1 MKLGLGVSLPFAAA
15 IKGAT
20 AWTPAQLETSL
31 WLDFSDSGTVTSSAG
46 LISACADKSIRHLN
60 ASQGTGSA
68 QPQVSTLNGLPAC
81 RFDTSAKSITLGG
94 LSDFNFLHNGDG
106 GTIVCVAR
114 FDPSQVD
121 QSSILST
128 RINTGMQWRARSTNT
143 TNIFIRENAVSITN
157 TTNADGTLEEGYS
170 NVYSIRLGLSQANHL
185 QESTN
190 GTQVRNFDYTT
201 DPLGGYDAEQVMTI
215 GDGAIYT
222 LGELIIFSRLLT
234 DAEIELVEGYLAW
247 KWGTVNNL
255 REDHSYKH
263 SGAIFGALSLV
274 ELSSYSPTL
283 WLDASDMSTFPVTS
297 GAISSWNDKSG
308 NDDHALQAT
317 VANQPTIGTTKLN
330 RKNVV
335 VFDGSDDQ
343 MTTSAV
349 IDDSLPVYAFLV
361 AKMNTDTT
369 LWQMVL
375 GTNGNVTTG
384 DIMIGLNET
393 IKRATSDTYS
403 SGATTGDFDDSLLP
417 TVFSVECGG
426 DGSTFTLNEFER
438 FILSKSSA
446 SVNADANIQL
456 STTNST
462 RTFDGYIA
470 EVLITQQALSA
481 DDIQFIVSKLAW
493 KWGQQSVLDEINP
506 YRYDG
511 RLLGG
516 PKLWTPAEIQTTLW
530 IDPSDT
536 DIANITSSGGAVS
549 SILDKSPNSMS
560 VTQSVTAEQPNTGS
574 ENVGRK
580 NVLTFDGGDAL
591 DLPDFSSLISGSQ
604 NRFVICVAR
613 IDTPGGTLFSL
624 GQVSGTPG
632 KRWTFKRN
640 TGGTLRVEIQGTS
653 YISSLDA
660 SSTGIFACG
669 LNGTTLAD
677 HILYA
682 NGVGEQATGTS
693 LVSTDSE
700 SQNTIGNTTIAG
712 TGLDGV
718 MGEMIVLDYFPDDAT
733 RQNIEGYL
741 AHKYNLQGS
750 LPSTHPYRYEPPR
763 K

>member
-1 MKLGLGVSLPFAAA
+1 MINAFFKQKKDVGALGQDCA
-15 IKGAT
+15 
-20 AWTPAQLETSL
+20 L
-31 WLDFSDSGTVTSSAG
+31 WLDFSDPRVVDSDAG
-46 LISACADKSIRHLN
+46 LISGCADKSTRHLD
-60 ASQGTGSA
+60 ASQATGSA
-68 QPQVSTLNGLPAC
+68 QPQVGTLNGLQAC
-81 RFDTSAKSITLGG
+81 KFNTTAKYFTSGTS
-94 LSDFNFLHNGDG
+94 SDFNFLHDG
-106 GTIVCVAR
+106 SGATIVFASK
-114 FDPSQVD
+114 F
-121 QSSILST
+121 
-128 RINTGMQWRARSTNT
+128 STNADYSRLLGTRVGT
-143 TNIFIRENAVSITN
+143 TGIRLRTR
-157 TTNADGTLEEGYS
+157 TTNALNTLITENSVVVSNYASPDGTFEENYG
-170 NVYSIRLGLSQANHL
+170 NVYSVRYGDSQSNNL
-185 QESTN
+185 QHSTN
-190 GTQVRNFDYTT
+190 GTVNFDN
-201 DPLGGYDAEQVMTI
+201 DFLNAPSGGFYADDKLVI
-215 GDGAIYT
+215 GGGALFT
-222 LGELIIFSRLLT
+222 LGEIIIFSRLLT
-234 DAEIELVEGYLAW
+234 DTELEFIEGYLAW

-255 REDHSYKH
+255 RESHTYKH
-263 SGAIFGALSLV
+263 SGYIFGQRILKDFDAFN
-274 ELSSYSPTL
+274 PTL

-317 VANQPTIGTTKLN
+317 GANQPTIGTTKLN

-335 VFDGSDDQ
+335 LFDGTDDQ

-349 IDDSLPVYAFLV
+349 IDDTLPVYAFLV
-361 AKMNTDTT
+361 AKMEADTT

-456 STTNST
+456 STTNGT

-624 GQVSGTPG
+624 GQVSGTLG